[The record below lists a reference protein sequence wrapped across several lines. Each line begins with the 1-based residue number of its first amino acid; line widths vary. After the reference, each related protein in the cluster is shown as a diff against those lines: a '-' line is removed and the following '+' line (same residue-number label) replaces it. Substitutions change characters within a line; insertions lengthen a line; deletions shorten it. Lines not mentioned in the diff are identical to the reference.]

1 MKNDDLLLKVI
12 APFHLSDFVFRM
24 VMGCLVILLLLAMGW
39 TLSQFFYLMAE
50 TGSVR

>member
-1 MKNDDLLLKVI
+1 MKDDDRLLKVI

-39 TLSQFFYLMAE
+39 SLAQFLYLMEE
-50 TGSVR
+50 TESMR